1 MSNYD
6 SNPNRQRSYQHPNT
20 YKSRVNKP
28 NQSMRNAPWASQF
41 NSDQYKQYQSYQQTN
56 PQEIQKDTINSR
68 ISGHHTSH
76 PQMRQKSHQYVPRL
90 QTLNN
95 EIFERRVQNPT
106 YNMRRNYGLQNNF
119 NQNSRIMPASIGETK
134 QGPNKIGMKQHSD
147 FMNNKSEAYTFKS
160 KKDDLND
167 RISSFGMRATAQQ
180 SMPIHDFNP
189 YLDMRPQNTSDL
201 Q

>member
-20 YKSRVNKP
+20 YNSRVNKP
-28 NQSMRNAPWASQF
+28 TQSIQSAPWASQF

-56 PQEIQKDTINSR
+56 PQEIRKDTINSR

-106 YNMRRNYGLQNNF
+106 SNMERDYGLQNNF
-119 NQNSRIMPASIGETK
+119 NQNSRIMPASIGETQ
-134 QGPNKIGMKQHSD
+134 QGPNQIGMKQHRD
-147 FMNNKSEAYTFKS
+147 FMNNRSTAYTFKS
-160 KKDDLND
+160 KKDDLNE